1 MMNLLFHPLHLLAL
15 RHVQGKKW
23 LIKSA
28 NAGYDTAR
36 DIFVDL
42 DDLKLLFVRRYNG
55 ETVRINGDYNA
66 VDVAIEVFAVA
77 SDIARWG
84 LNFGFAIF
92 HNVGVGGQIE
102 VSRNALCA

>member
-1 MMNLLFHPLHLLAL
+1 MNLLFHPLHLLAL

-36 DIFVDL
+36 DIF
-42 DDLKLLFVRRYNG
+42 LKLLFVRRYNG

-77 SDIARWG
+77 SDILTIG
-84 LNFGFAIF
+84 LIMEFSAQKDSTIQ
-92 HNVGVGGQIE
+92 HTDTSII
-102 VSRNALCA
+102 